1 MQRQQSM
8 FVFIQCFPYCTSLAV
23 LKVLQLYMKLADKF
37 PECPLNTE
45 NVQFLMLVPTICLQ
59 KKQKQNKT
67 KTKQKTVAKWSSYIP
82 HTWEMW

>member
-23 LKVLQLYMKLADKF
+23 LKVLRLYMKLADKF

-59 KKQKQNKT
+59 KKTKKQKNKKT
-67 KTKQKTVAKWSSYIP
+67 KNKKQ
-82 HTWEMW
+82 

>member
-23 LKVLQLYMKLADKF
+23 LKVLRLYMKLADKF

-45 NVQFLMLVPTICLQ
+45 NVQFLMLVPTICLR

-67 KTKQKTVAKWSSYIP
+67 KTKQKTVAK
-82 HTWEMW
+82 